1 MAIPGIQSD
10 GSVVSDSG
18 FQFGKGLFSPPGFFS
33 SASSGGNTGSALSS
47 GGNIYDQIARIT
59 RDNNAWSAEQAQKQ
73 MDYQTQSQQ
82 AAMDYNSSEAA
93 KNRDWQEYMSNT
105 AHQREVA
112 DLKAAGLNPILS
124 ASGGNGAAVTSGATA
139 SGVSG
144 QSGSKGDGDQ
154 SGAMALVSFLGSML
168 QANTQLQSM
177 QTSALS
183 NLAVADKYTEMS
195 KLTTQMQVDSSER
208 IAQLS
213 AGAQLT
219 STEMYTLA
227 SRYAADVGADAS
239 KVVAA
244 IQSAASRANAE
255 TAAAA
260 SRANAETAAAASRY
274 GSDTSAATSRY
285 LAEFNSIVNKE
296 LAEMGYKHDFDLK
309 SYYPTQ
315 SQAFGRII
323 DDVSS
328 GTSSFAHSYSS
339 AFDSFV
345 EDAYRN
351 SPAHSWG
358 SSLGQAVNNLP
369 FWLRKLILGSS
380 FGY

>member
-1 MAIPGIQSD
+1 MPLNNYSD
-10 GSVVSDSG
+10 GSQSVSVDGFEFGRGILGSG
-18 FQFGKGLFSPPGFFS
+18 SS
-33 SASSGGNTGSALSS
+33 SAGSSSNLGSALSS

-82 AAMDYNSSEAA
+82 AAMAYNSSEAA

-154 SGAMALVSFLGSML
+154 SGAMALVSFLSSML

-260 SRANAETAAAASRY
+260 SRY
-274 GSDTSAATSRY
+274 GSDRSAATSRY
-285 LAEFNSIVNKE
+285 LAEFNAIVNKE

-315 SQAFGRII
+315 SQALGRII

-358 SSLGQAVNNLP
+358 AAVGDAVNNLP
-369 FWLRKLILGSS
+369 YWLRKLLLGSS